1 MSSFWRYEKLYQYT
15 HKQLRNIWMTAEI
28 SRKRCYVW
36 GSLATLAWICGVSQM
51 EPPQK
56 TGQILPHLAM
66 IVIASTISKTT
77 TDNLKK
83 ANETQKQAKILLKGL
98 RCARDQESID
108 KIHTAVQNLQRRYP
122 VIHDYGKE

>member
-15 HKQLRNIWMTAEI
+15 HRQLRNIWMTAGL

-56 TGQILPHLAM
+56 SGRILPHLAM
-66 IVIASTISKTT
+66 IVVASTISQTAT
-77 TDNLKK
+77 NNLKK
-83 ANETQKQAKILLKGL
+83 ANETQKKVKILLKEL
-98 RCARDQESID
+98 RASRDPNEID
-108 KIHTAVQNLQRRYP
+108 EVCRATHNLAKTYP
-122 VIHDYGKE
+122 VIRNYEKE